1 MARLSI
7 TKDAYSQ
14 WPNYCKTVLTLTNL
28 RPNRKMRPVVTLL
41 VYDAAGNIIAQPTT
55 YFDVIQPLK
64 FQTKEALISANCS
77 RITKIHV
84 DRAYEP
90 DLESFAMPDHYD
102 PLSGVHQMT
111 YNFER

>member
-14 WPNYCKTVLTLTNL
+14 WPNYCKTVLMLTNL
-28 RPNRKMRPVVTLL
+28 LPNRNMRPVVTLL
-41 VYDAAGNIIAQPTT
+41 VYDAAGNIIDQPTT
-55 YFDVIQPLK
+55 YFDVIQPTK
-64 FQTKEALISANCS
+64 SQTKEALISANCS
-77 RITKIHV
+77 TITKIHV

-90 DLESFAMPDHYD
+90 GVEPGHYD

-111 YNFER
+111 YNFKR